1 MQAKVGT
8 TKFSLVYNQ
17 IRQSAVGI
25 QRKRKVASAL
35 LETTNPKAAAKRKI
49 QKNLMKKESR
59 KRKDS
64 GFLYVPIFFVKCS
77 SEAYFLGFYIA
88 MARKKSSDLEKNN
101 SVTLRSR
108 YEYKRRSCSL

>member
-1 MQAKVGT
+1 VQAKVGT

-17 IRQSAVGI
+17 IRQSAIGI
-25 QRKRKVASAL
+25 RRKRKVASAL

-49 QKNLMKKESR
+49 QKNVIKKDSR

-64 GFLYVPIFFVKCS
+64 GFLYVPFFFVKCS
-77 SEAYFLGFYIA
+77 SETYFVFLA

-101 SVTLRSR
+101 SVMFRSR
-108 YEYKRRSCSL
+108 NEYKRRNCSL

>member
-25 QRKRKVASAL
+25 RRKRKVASTL

-49 QKNLMKKESR
+49 QKNVIKKDSR

-64 GFLYVPIFFVKCS
+64 GFLYVPP
-77 SEAYFLGFYIA
+77 YFL
-88 MARKKSSDLEKNN
+88 
-101 SVTLRSR
+101 
-108 YEYKRRSCSL
+108 